1 VNGLSLD
8 VAPNAPI
15 AWLAL
20 ASLAAAALAL
30 WAYAFRLPP
39 LSPTARRVL
48 ALMRVASLAA
58 LAWLLAMPVLERSLP
73 ASSTRVTVLVDRSLS
88 MDRPARP
95 GGPSRTDVAS
105 GAVRE
110 LVASLR
116 GRAQVE
122 VRPFAGTLLGDSA
135 SAAGTADAADD
146 RGATATGDAL
156 AALVRLP
163 MERRPDGV
171 VLVSDGAVNA
181 GGDPVGAARALGVPV
196 HTLLVGER
204 SGLDRGIAGVEASS
218 DARVGESTPVRVR
231 VVSDE
236 ERGTPIGVKLE
247 EGGRE
252 LAHATVLAPGPG
264 AEVTAELRPVPTRA
278 GLALWT
284 ARVTPLEG
292 DLSPDDDA
300 HGVAV
305 PVAPGK
311 LGVLVLSGAL
321 NWDLAFL
328 RRALLGDT
336 TLDLDMRV
344 REQSGGRRAFERAR
358 TAGLSPSDLGGKS
371 VVVLDA
377 ISGADLGAPMDAVL
391 ASFVHGGG
399 GLLLF
404 AGPDPGATRFARGRL
419 ASELAFSAGAP
430 TGGQG
435 SPEPQPAGTELLA
448 WDDDQARG
456 AHAWHDAAPLSDVA
470 PLAPGGADR
479 VLLAA
484 RESGAPLW
492 LARAVGR
499 GQAVLVNGTGL
510 WRWSLAGTDELA
522 GERGRRLWRKTV
534 RWLAEP
540 VQGEPL
546 RVTAERR
553 LVPGGEPVRL
563 DALLQDARFHAI
575 SAADVRGELTGPG
588 SALRRITFTPG
599 GPGAYTAI
607 FASPGPGRWQV
618 TVRATREGRELGR
631 ARGEFAVDRWTLE
644 ALRPQPD
651 SAAMAAIA
659 EASGGRTG
667 KASAAGAWARSLD
680 TRSLVR
686 NRTASARLWESP
698 WFFAMVVAMLSV
710 EWGWRRRRGLP

>member
-1 VNGLSLD
+1 
-8 VAPNAPI
+8 
-15 AWLAL
+15 
-20 ASLAAAALAL
+20 
-30 WAYAFRLPP
+30 
-39 LSPTARRVL
+39 
-48 ALMRVASLAA
+48 
-58 LAWLLAMPVLERSLP
+58 
-73 ASSTRVTVLVDRSLS
+73 
-88 MDRPARP
+88 
-95 GGPSRTDVAS
+95 
-105 GAVRE
+105 
-110 LVASLR
+110 
-116 GRAQVE
+116 
-122 VRPFAGTLLGDSA
+122 
-135 SAAGTADAADD
+135 
-146 RGATATGDAL
+146 
-156 AALVRLP
+156 

-336 TLDLDMRV
+336 TLDLDTRV
-344 REQSGGRRAFERAR
+344 REQSGGWRAPERAR
-358 TAGLSPSDLGGKS
+358 TARLSPSHLGGKS
-371 VVVLDA
+371 VVVLAA
-377 ISGADLGAPMDAVL
+377 ISGADLGAPMDAAL
-391 ASFVHGGG
+391 ATFVHGGG

-404 AGPDPGATRFARGRL
+404 AGPDPGATRFARGKL

-435 SPEPQPAGTELLA
+435 SPEPQPAGAELLA

-456 AHAWHDAAPLSDVA
+456 ARAWHDAAPLSDVA
-470 PLAPGGADR
+470 PLAPSGADR

-492 LARAVGR
+492 LCRAVGP
-499 GQAVLVNGTGL
+499 GQALLVHGTGL

-534 RWLAEP
+534 RWLAQP

-546 RVTAERR
+546 RATAERR
-553 LVPGGEPVRL
+553 LVAGGEPGRRRS
-563 DALLQDARFHAI
+563 LLPGAPLR
-575 SAADVRGELTGPG
+575 SASGADV
-588 SALRRITFTPG
+588 
-599 GPGAYTAI
+599 
-607 FASPGPGRWQV
+607 
-618 TVRATREGRELGR
+618 
-631 ARGEFAVDRWTLE
+631 
-644 ALRPQPD
+644 
-651 SAAMAAIA
+651 
-659 EASGGRTG
+659 
-667 KASAAGAWARSLD
+667 AAGVSS
-680 TRSLVR
+680 TRAPTR
-686 NRTASARLWESP
+686 R
-698 WFFAMVVAMLSV
+698 VA
-710 EWGWRRRRGLP
+710 

>member
-1 VNGLSLD
+1 MNGLSLHL
-8 VAPNAPI
+8 APNAPI
-15 AWLAL
+15 AWLAV

-135 SAAGTADAADD
+135 SAAGTADD

-311 LGVLVLSGAL
+311 LGVLVFSSAL

-336 TLDLDMRV
+336 TLDLDTRV
-344 REQSGGRRAFERAR
+344 REQSGGWRALERAR

-377 ISGADLGAPMDAVL
+377 ISGADLGAPMDAAL

-404 AGPDPGATRFARGRL
+404 AGPDPGATRFARGKL

-435 SPEPQPAGTELLA
+435 SPEPQPAGAELLA

-456 AHAWHDAAPLSDVA
+456 AHAWHDSPHARAAHRSGSRGRWAAARRCSSTAPGSGAGRSPARTSWRASEAAGCGERRGAGWPSRSRGSPCASPPSAGSCRAASPCDSTRCSRMHGSAPSPQPTCAASSLGPAARCGESRSRPAAPA
-470 PLAPGGADR
+470 PTPR
-479 VLLAA
+479 SSP
-484 RESGAPLW
+484 R
-492 LARAVGR
+492 R
-499 GQAVLVNGTGL
+499 G
-510 WRWSLAGTDELA
+510 
-522 GERGRRLWRKTV
+522 
-534 RWLAEP
+534 P
-540 VQGEPL
+540 
-546 RVTAERR
+546 
-553 LVPGGEPVRL
+553 
-563 DALLQDARFHAI
+563 
-575 SAADVRGELTGPG
+575 
-588 SALRRITFTPG
+588 
-599 GPGAYTAI
+599 
-607 FASPGPGRWQV
+607 
-618 TVRATREGRELGR
+618 
-631 ARGEFAVDRWTLE
+631 
-644 ALRPQPD
+644 
-651 SAAMAAIA
+651 
-659 EASGGRTG
+659 
-667 KASAAGAWARSLD
+667 AAGR
-680 TRSLVR
+680 
-686 NRTASARLWESP
+686 
-698 WFFAMVVAMLSV
+698 
-710 EWGWRRRRGLP
+710 

>member
-1 VNGLSLD
+1 
-8 VAPNAPI
+8 
-15 AWLAL
+15 
-20 ASLAAAALAL
+20 
-30 WAYAFRLPP
+30 
-39 LSPTARRVL
+39 
-48 ALMRVASLAA
+48 
-58 LAWLLAMPVLERSLP
+58 
-73 ASSTRVTVLVDRSLS
+73 
-88 MDRPARP
+88 
-95 GGPSRTDVAS
+95 
-105 GAVRE
+105 
-110 LVASLR
+110 
-116 GRAQVE
+116 
-122 VRPFAGTLLGDSA
+122 
-135 SAAGTADAADD
+135 
-146 RGATATGDAL
+146 
-156 AALVRLP
+156 
-163 MERRPDGV
+163 
-171 VLVSDGAVNA
+171 
-181 GGDPVGAARALGVPV
+181 
-196 HTLLVGER
+196 
-204 SGLDRGIAGVEASS
+204 
-218 DARVGESTPVRVR
+218 
-231 VVSDE
+231 VSDE

-264 AEVTAELRPVPTRA
+264 AEVMAELRPVPTRA

-311 LGVLVLSGAL
+311 LGVLVLSGGL

-336 TLDLDMRV
+336 TLDLDTRV
-344 REQSGGRRAFERAR
+344 REQSGGWRALERAR

-377 ISGADLGAPMDAVL
+377 VSGADLGAPMDAAL

-435 SPEPQPAGTELLA
+435 SPEPQPAGAELLA

-456 AHAWHDAAPLSDVA
+456 ARAWHDAAPLSDVA

-479 VLLAA
+479 VLLSA
-484 RESGAPLW
+484 REGGAPLW
-492 LARAVGR
+492 LARPVGR
-499 GQAVLVNGTGL
+499 GQALLVNGTGL

-563 DALLQDARFHAI
+563 DALLQDARFRAI

-588 SALRRITFTPG
+588 GALRRITFTPG

-618 TVRATREGRELGR
+618 TVRATRDGRELGR

-659 EASGGRTG
+659 EASGGRAG
-667 KASAAGAWARSLD
+667 KASAAAAWARSLD

-698 WFFAMVVAMLSV
+698 WFFALVVAMLSV